1 LLQQFVQL
9 PAVPTFLLPLL
20 GPVTRACIRDDGAGA
35 GMTEDAR
42 QLLLSV
48 LGDLEEVLGNAALR
62 EALLAL
68 RPRAMRLLL
77 SCSDL
82 KVCVAACRQTTSNAT
97 GVLSEV
103 YGVREA

>member
-1 LLQQFVQL
+1 
-9 PAVPTFLLPLL
+9 VP
-20 GPVTRACIRDDGAGA
+20 C
-35 GMTEDAR
+35 GMTEGAKR
-42 QLLLSV
+42 LLLSV
-48 LGDLEEVLGNAALR
+48 LGDLEEVMGDAALR

-68 RPRAMRLLL
+68 WPHAMRLLL

-82 KVCVAACRQTTSNAT
+82 KGVCCSMSTTSSATRYT